1 MSVSRFAR
9 GGAGRTKEFSGE
21 KRSMWIRRSK
31 GKLLLFDLDSGEH
44 ERLVDLRGK
53 SIVAGDWQRGSERRS
68 SSHWK
73 EKGGKEAGFGL
84 EVRRNP
90 FEVMPDDVELVFD
103 SLAEASMWQRRLIR
117 GVVYHVKSDGIKT
130 SKPMPPTLSRVSSV
144 GSVSSQAHVADE
156 GGSVRDR
163 ARGLTPAEVANVGR
177 TFTFVSKKKKAVKQ
191 EASGLSLSEVA
202 VSVAADHEDDGA
214 GVGVL
219 ETLRRGGG
227 AEVAQDPSTG
237 RNMVKK

>member
-1 MSVSRFAR
+1 
-9 GGAGRTKEFSGE
+9 
-21 KRSMWIRRSK
+21 
-31 GKLLLFDLDSGEH
+31 
-44 ERLVDLRGK
+44 
-53 SIVAGDWQRGSERRS
+53 
-68 SSHWK
+68 
-73 EKGGKEAGFGL
+73 
-84 EVRRNP
+84 
-90 FEVMPDDVELVFD
+90 
-103 SLAEASMWQRRLIR
+103 MWQRRLIR

-177 TFTFVSKKKKAVKQ
+177 TFTFVSKKKKAVKK